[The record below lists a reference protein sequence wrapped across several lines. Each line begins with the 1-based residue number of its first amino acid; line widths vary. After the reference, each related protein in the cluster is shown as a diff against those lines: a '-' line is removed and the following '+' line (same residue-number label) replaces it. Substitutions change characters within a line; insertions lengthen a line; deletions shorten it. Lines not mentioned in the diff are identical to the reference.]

1 MTVSGFSRH
10 DLEREM
16 GAEQSGQKGLWWTFR
31 QDRRVRDKA
40 RKGECQA
47 HLHCVGV
54 CERSSPPGRQ
64 ASFETGTEK
73 EQVIFQNIT

>member
-1 MTVSGFSRH
+1 MTWKEKWELSSPDKRVYGGPSGRTGGSEIRH
-10 DLEREM
+10 GRE
-16 GAEQSGQKGLWWTFR
+16 S
-31 QDRRVRDKA
+31 A
-40 RKGECQA
+40 R
-47 HLHCVGV
+47 HTYSHCVGV